1 MAAKDNFLAEETAVE
16 VVCSLTA
23 IALKEVV
30 SEGEAL
36 AVMNSENAAAL
47 QALAEVVEASIRE
60 TILKLA
66 ITKIRTITL
75 TSPQEAEATGALAAL
90 RGSVA
95 ALTNLTILIDHPWAR
110 VEVATKV
117 LGVMKRDLM
126 K

>member
-66 ITKIRTITL
+66 ITKIRTI
-75 TSPQEAEATGALAAL
+75 ATI
-90 RGSVA
+90 
-95 ALTNLTILIDHPWAR
+95 NLLSIHLSYRTVINICRIERRTFSCHLY
-110 VEVATKV
+110 
-117 LGVMKRDLM
+117 
-126 K
+126 